1 VAETVPTKRRGAEM
15 GKQMIGIIGGS
26 GLYNIEGIKDV
37 KSVSIDTPFGKPSD
51 SFIVGILEGH
61 KVAFLPRHGMG
72 HTILPSELNF
82 RANIYGMKKLGV
94 EHIIAVSAVGSM
106 KEEISPLDIVIP
118 DQFFDRTRGRISTF
132 FGEGIVGHV
141 SFADPVCETLAN
153 TLFSASK
160 SVGARVHKGGTYLC
174 MEGPLFSTRAES
186 NVYRQWGVSVIGMTN
201 LQEAK
206 LSREAEICYST
217 LAMATDYDCWHVNE
231 ETVTLE
237 MIVGNL
243 NKNAE
248 TAKKILKAAIPQIEP
263 KRSCACA
270 TAAQNAIVTNK
281 DLIPETTK
289 KKLDIIFGKYLK

>member
-1 VAETVPTKRRGAEM
+1 MAQR
-15 GKQMIGIIGGS
+15 MIGIIGGS

-37 KSVSIDTPFGKPSD
+37 KTVSIDTPFGKPSD
-51 SFIVGILEGH
+51 SYTVGSLEGR
-61 KVAFLPRHGMG
+61 KVAFLPRHGKG

-106 KEEISPLDIVIP
+106 KEEIKPLDIVIP

-141 SFADPVCETLAN
+141 SFADPVCETLAT
-153 TLFSASK
+153 TLYNAAK
-160 SVGARVHKGGTYLC
+160 SVGACVHKGGTYLC
-174 MEGPLFSTRAES
+174 MEGPMFSTRAES

-206 LSREAEICYST
+206 LAREAEICYST
-217 LAMATDYDCWHVNE
+217 LAMATDYDCWHVGE
-231 ETVTLE
+231 EAVTLE
-237 MIVGNL
+237 MIIGNL

-248 TAKKILKAAIPQIEP
+248 TAKRILKAAIQKIEQ

-270 TAAQNAIVTNK
+270 TAVQNAIVTNK
-281 DLIPETTK
+281 DLIPENTK
-289 KKLDIIFGKYLK
+289 KKLDILFGKYLR